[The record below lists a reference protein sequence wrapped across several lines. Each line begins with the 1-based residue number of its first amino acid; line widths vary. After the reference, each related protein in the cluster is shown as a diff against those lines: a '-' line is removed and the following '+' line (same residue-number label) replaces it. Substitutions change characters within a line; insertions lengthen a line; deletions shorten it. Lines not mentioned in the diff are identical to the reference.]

1 MFLPKIEQLVKM
13 KRKLSL
19 IEGTMYA
26 GGQTAVNAVSSVTI
40 KGTIQESDLHAS
52 LLKIQSRHPLLSSN
66 VWEDEAGIPYFVEQ
80 SPIQRITV
88 RTVDRVTEKDWERES
103 MTECLTP
110 FDTKKG
116 PLVRLVWLKSE
127 HISTLI
133 FVGHHCIFDGRSILN
148 IIDETLSL
156 LGQPEKEIG
165 TYKTFSAIEN
175 FIPAEIRN
183 NKVNKLKTQLFS
195 KVAKL
200 ILLAVAFKKEIKR
213 EKPFFLHWKLSKE
226 ESSKFIEK
234 CKSEGSSVHH
244 ALSVAFL
251 RGFKELET
259 IKSHS
264 RLYCAVDMRKFL
276 PEIEN
281 NMLFAFPVMLGL
293 NLPNKKVVG
302 FWNEVREFKKEL
314 EKKIEETN
322 VNALLLYSECLLP
335 SLPRMTKYAKV
346 DKGAHDF
353 TFSNMGKVN
362 LSEKY
367 GALEIESL
375 QSPTTIF
382 PFGNPTTLSITYF
395 KGQIDFILASDEYF
409 IKQEEALALKQNAMN
424 MILKQLEI
432 NKEVLLQAER
442 LS

>member
-1 MFLPKIEQLVKM
+1 M

-26 GGQTAVNAVSSVTI
+26 GGQTAVNVVSSVTI

-52 LLKIQSRHPLLSSN
+52 LLKVQTRHPLLSSN
-66 VWEDEAGIPYFVEQ
+66 VWEDEKGMPYFVEQ
-80 SPIQRITV
+80 NPVQRITV
-88 RTVDRVTEKDWERES
+88 RIVDRLTDQDWERES

-110 FDTKKG
+110 FDAKKE

-127 HISTLI
+127 NISDLI
-133 FVGHHCIFDGRSILN
+133 FVGHHCICDGRSILN

-165 TYKTFSAIEN
+165 SYKSFSSIQN
-175 FIPAEIRN
+175 FIPAEIRDSKAN
-183 NKVNKLKTQLFS
+183 RLKTQLFS

-200 ILLAVAFKKEIKR
+200 ALLTVAFKKKIKR
-213 EKPFFLHWKLSKE
+213 EKPFLLHWKLSKE
-226 ESSKFIEK
+226 ESSLIIEK
-234 CKSEGSSVHH
+234 CKSEALSVND

-251 RGFKELET
+251 RGFKELEK

-293 NLPNKKVVG
+293 DLPNKKMDG
-302 FWNEVREFKKEL
+302 FWNQAREFKKVL
-314 EKKIEETN
+314 TKKIEKMN
-322 VNALLLYSECLLP
+322 VNSLLLYSECLLS
-335 SLPRMTKYAKV
+335 SLPRMTKYAKA

-353 TFSNMGKVN
+353 TLSNMGKVSLN
-362 LSEKY
+362 EKY
-367 GALEIESL
+367 GFLEIESL
-375 QSPTTIF
+375 QSPSTIF
-382 PFGNPTTLSITYF
+382 PFGNPTTLSTTYF
-395 KGQIDFILASDEYF
+395 KGQIDFMLASDEHF
-409 IKQEEALALKQNAMN
+409 IRQEDALALKKNAMS
-424 MILKQLEI
+424 MII
-432 NKEVLLQAER
+432 N
-442 LS
+442 